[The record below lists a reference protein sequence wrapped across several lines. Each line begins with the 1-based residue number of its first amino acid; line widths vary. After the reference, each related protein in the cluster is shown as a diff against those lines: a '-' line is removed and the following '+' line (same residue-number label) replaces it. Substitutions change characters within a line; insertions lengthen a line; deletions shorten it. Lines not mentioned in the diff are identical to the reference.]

1 MMGIET
7 NYYLTLL
14 FIMPATKVKKSAPVC
29 KGYIISSYRVIKSQ
43 LDFVNSLLGD
53 VNEDTRTLFCHILVS
68 VIINIKKIEWIPVS
82 STLIKKKIQ
91 KASWKALEELGLIEV
106 TDYSHGNGL
115 SREFKVTDVILDHFL
130 ELSNLSPEEIIS
142 STKYNLFTGRKSD
155 SRLTNQ
161 KYDEN
166 RNAEP
171 ILITSAIDLIS
182 QGFFNMKAIEVHL
195 ADLKA
200 EENRAAEE
208 HGQYSKE
215 HKKARARFI
224 NDDHCFKAI
233 LNQSPVRISEEIW
246 CYSPAYK
253 VQMSGRVSHILGGL
267 QSASRRMKAAA
278 YMGIKDLRNYDLK
291 ASQVSGLIQQFQL
304 ANLDTTWLKDY
315 KNNPNA
321 KKDYAN
327 QIGISVDCWK
337 KCLCAVMFGA
347 YVSSASDKTK
357 GKLKDLEGTVEGQP
371 KQKLNAVMDS
381 LFEEADG
388 DIELTS
394 DYLIKFNQAIAPLK
408 VELDKWHNWLLKTW
422 VIKMGYVAKDGKRYI
437 KNPTGKTLCITD
449 LEKDYPQW
457 KVKAMVSAFI
467 LQGQESC
474 FIHNLTLTSLEY
486 NFQVISNEHDGV
498 VTLGYIPQEA
508 IDKAAVLSGL
518 EGAIL
523 EEKALEGMDMIAELI
538 ERDCNTEELDV
549 EEILA
554 YF

>member
-1 MMGIET
+1 MT
-7 NYYLTLL
+7 
-14 FIMPATKVKKSAPVC
+14 ATKVKKSAPVC

-91 KASWKALEELGLIEV
+91 KASWKALQELGLIEV
-106 TDYSHGNGL
+106 TDYSHENGL
-115 SREFKVTDVILDHFL
+115 SREFKVSDAILDHFL

-155 SRLTNQ
+155 SKLTNQ

-171 ILITSAIDLIS
+171 VLITSAIDLIV

-195 ADLKA
+195 ADLRA
-200 EENRAAEE
+200 EENKKIEE
-208 HGQYSKE
+208 YGQYSKE

-233 LNQSPVRISEEIW
+233 LNQSPVRISEDIW
-246 CYSPAYK
+246 CYSPAYR

-278 YMGIKDLRNYDLK
+278 YMGIQDLKNYDLK
-291 ASQVSGLIQQFQL
+291 ASQVSGLIQQFKL
-304 ANLDTTWLKDY
+304 ADLDTSWLEDY
-315 KNNPNA
+315 KENPNA
-321 KKDYAN
+321 KKDYAA
-327 QIGISVDCWK
+327 QVGISVDCWK
-337 KCLCAVMFGA
+337 KCLCAVMFA
-347 YVSSASDKTK
+347 AHTSTANNRTK
-357 GKLKDLEGTVEGQP
+357 NKLKDLEVTEEGQP
-371 KQKLNAVMDS
+371 KKKLNAVMDS
-381 LFEEADG
+381 LFEEANG
-388 DIELTS
+388 DIDLTVE
-394 DYLIKFNQAIAPLK
+394 YITKFYEAISPLK

-422 VIKMGYVAKDGKRYI
+422 VIKMGYIANDGKRYL

-449 LEKDYPQW
+449 LEKDYPLW
-457 KVKAMVSAFI
+457 KVKAMLSAFV

-474 FIHNLTLTSLEY
+474 FIHNLTLTSIEY
-486 NFQVISNEHDGV
+486 KFQVISNEHDGL
-498 VTLGYIPQEA
+498 VTLGVIPTEA
-508 IDKAAVLSGL
+508 INKAAALSGL
-518 EGAIL
+518 QGAIL
-523 EEKALEGMDMIAELI
+523 EEKALEGMDLIAELI
-538 ERDCNTEELDV
+538 EREDSSELEAEEL
-549 EEILA
+549 LN